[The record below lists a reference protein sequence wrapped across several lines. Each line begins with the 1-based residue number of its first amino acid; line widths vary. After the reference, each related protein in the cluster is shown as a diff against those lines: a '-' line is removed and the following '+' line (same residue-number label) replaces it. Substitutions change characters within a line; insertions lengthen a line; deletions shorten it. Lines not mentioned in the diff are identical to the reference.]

1 MTVVAPSANG
11 TSTTSRPAAPRPAQ
25 RPPSAL
31 ELIRS
36 ADRAGDAPE
45 PGPASASAAEAP
57 QASGF
62 SPEQLAALS
71 APLDRANVR
80 QREQGRSRVS
90 YLEGWQVI
98 AEANRIFGFD
108 GWQRQTIAV
117 RCVAQGE
124 RTIGRE
130 QKSGWGVT
138 YTARVRVTV
147 TAGGLPPLIREGSGA
162 GHGIDADLGQAHES
176 ALKEAETDAMKRAL
190 MTFGNPFGLALYDKA
205 QRQVSSAAGQGD
217 GVQRPGGQQPPVS
230 RQAVGAPPS
239 AAASLTQGRTQTTAS
254 TSHPSAPADPGQVAL
269 DAETIQHLHST
280 LRALSRPQLESLT
293 RAFRKRFQ
301 VPEEAVTIADRIN
314 QKCHRD
320 WIESFLVLHR
330 EVR

>member
-1 MTVVAPSANG
+1 MTVAAPSANG
-11 TSTTSRPAAPRPAQ
+11 TSRPAAPRPVQ

-36 ADRAGDAPE
+36 ADRAGVAPAPE
-45 PGPASASAAEAP
+45 PAPASAPEAP
-57 QASGF
+57 QAQPSGF

-117 RCVAQGE
+117 RCVAQAE
-124 RTIGRE
+124 RPIGRD
-130 QKSGWGVT
+130 QKPGWGVT

-147 TAGGLPPLIREGSGA
+147 TAGGLTPLVREGSGA
-162 GHGIDADLGQAHES
+162 GHGIDVDLGQAHES

-205 QRQVSSAAGQGD
+205 QRQVTSSAAPERPMARPRQGQPAPQHQARAATPAEPPAQAAVPAAQQDPGLLPLD
-217 GVQRPGGQQPPVS
+217 AATIRTLHGAIRQLPRPLLE
-230 RQAVGAPPS
+230 A
-239 AAASLTQGRTQTTAS
+239 LTQG
-254 TSHPSAPADPGQVAL
+254 
-269 DAETIQHLHST
+269 
-280 LRALSRPQLESLT
+280 
-293 RAFRKRFQ
+293 FRKRFSI
-301 VPEEAVTIADRIN
+301 PEEATTIADRIL
-314 QKCHRD
+314 QKRHHD
-320 WIESFLVLHR
+320 WIEAFLAQHSGSTG
-330 EVR
+330 

>member
-1 MTVVAPSANG
+1 MTVAAPSANG
-11 TSTTSRPAAPRPAQ
+11 THTTSRPAPPRTSQ

-36 ADRAGDAPE
+36 ADLAKEAPPEAG
-45 PGPASASAAEAP
+45 SAP
-57 QASGF
+57 QAQPSGF
-62 SPEQLAALS
+62 SSEQLAALS

-90 YLEGWQVI
+90 YLEGWQMI

-108 GWQRQTIAV
+108 GWQRQTVAV
-117 RCVAQGE
+117 RCVAQAE
-124 RTIGRE
+124 RTIGRD
-130 QKSGWGVT
+130 QKPGWGVT

-147 TAGGLPPLIREGSGA
+147 TAGELPPLIREGSGA

-217 GVQRPGGQQPPVS
+217 GAQRPGGQRSPVS
-230 RQAVGAPPS
+230 RPGAGAP
-239 AAASLTQGRTQTTAS
+239 AAAGAAPPQGRAQASAS
-254 TSHPSAPADPGQVAL
+254 TPQPSAPADPGQQSL
-269 DAETIQHLHST
+269 DAETIRHLHTS
-280 LRALSRPQLESLT
+280 LRALPRPQLESLT

-314 QKCHRD
+314 QKCHHD
-320 WIESFLVLHR
+320 WIEAFLVQQ
-330 EVR
+330 

>member
-1 MTVVAPSANG
+1 MTIAAPSANG
-11 TSTTSRPAAPRPAQ
+11 TRISSRPAAPRPAQ

-36 ADRAGDAPE
+36 VDRAV
-45 PGPASASAAEAP
+45 EAP
-57 QASGF
+57 AKSSAPSPPQGAHQAQPSGF

-117 RCVAQGE
+117 CCVAQGE

-147 TAGGLPPLIREGSGA
+147 TAGGLTPLIREGSGA
-162 GHGIDADLGQAHES
+162 GHGIDVDLGQAHES

-190 MTFGNPFGLALYDKA
+190 MTFGNAFGLALYDKA

-217 GVQRPGGQQPPVS
+217 GPQRPGGQRPL
-230 RQAVGAPPS
+230 VGRPAAGSPA
-239 AAASLTQGRTQTTAS
+239 AAASPAV
-254 TSHPSAPADPGQVAL
+254 SAAHCSQC
-269 DAETIQHLHST
+269 IHRCNSS
-280 LRALSRPQLESLT
+280 SR
-293 RAFRKRFQ
+293 
-301 VPEEAVTIADRIN
+301 
-314 QKCHRD
+314 
-320 WIESFLVLHR
+320 
-330 EVR
+330 

>member
-1 MTVVAPSANG
+1 MTIAAPSANG
-11 TSTTSRPAAPRPAQ
+11 ASTTSRPAAPRPVQ

-36 ADRAGDAPE
+36 ADRTEALP
-45 PGPASASAAEAP
+45 PGALESASAAVSVQP
-57 QASGF
+57 PGF

-80 QREQGRSRVS
+80 QREQGRSKVH

-117 RCVAQGE
+117 RCVAQAE
-124 RTIGRE
+124 RSIGRD
-130 QKSGWGVT
+130 QKPGWGVT

-147 TAGGLPPLIREGSGA
+147 TAGGLAPLVREGSGA
-162 GHGIDADLGQAHES
+162 GHGIDMDLGQAHES

-205 QRQVSSAAGQGD
+205 QRQVSSAGSQGD
-217 GVQRPGGQQPPVS
+217 GPQRPGGQRSSLS
-230 RQAVGAPPS
+230 RPEAGSPS
-239 AAASLTQGRTQTTAS
+239 AAAASPAQGRNQTTAS
-254 TSHPSAPADPGQVAL
+254 TPAPSAPADPGQVAL

-280 LRALSRPQLESLT
+280 LRALPRPQLESLT

-314 QKCHRD
+314 QKCHHD
-320 WIESFLVLHR
+320 WIEAFLVQQ
-330 EVR
+330 